1 MSSLSELSKNLKD
14 IKKDTVDIS
23 ESLSS
28 IKQKIVGDTIN
39 TLESKK
45 ESLQTKTASLI
56 DEKELLERDDSKDNI
71 TQIKD
76 NLSSVEVNS
85 KTRLLKHPL
94 EKVIDKNFK
103 TLFLFEKQ
111 IISFGKEQVQ
121 ILNEIKSSLVRR
133 LPPDLEEKTSEKI
146 DVLKMLESDNS
157 NNNGGS
163 IIPDVDIDIN
173 KKAKDTPD
181 KSKKESKKE
190 TKKAKKDS
198 KFKLSGATK
207 GLGALALAGSA
218 YTLYKLHDGSFKE
231 QFAEEFADIDEK
243 EKSGEITPFEAN
255 KQRDELNAEISKQ
268 QKEETVSEVGS
279 FGGGLAGAAAGA
291 ALGSA
296 IFPGIGT
303 AVGAIAGG
311 IGGSEIG
318 SNLSK
323 LVNGDTVGKAFDTVH
338 KGISS
343 VGSTLANVNPQEYIS
358 SAIQKTN
365 ELVGDLSKSY
375 ENAKNFISTDIID
388 AGSKKVDDVISSAK
402 DMFNIDSITNNITNE
417 ISKLGESITSFVPSI
432 PSIGKMS
439 TSVKTLLDENREA
452 EMKMADAAKNVK
464 GASEVFVNN
473 ITNNQTSF
481 VPVKNTPR
489 AEYFGSALERYTN
502 KTASF

>member
-1 MSSLSELSKNLKD
+1 MSSLSELSKNLKE
-14 IKKDTVDIS
+14 IKEDTVDIS

-39 TLESKK
+39 TLEPKK
-45 ESLQTKTASLI
+45 ESLQAKTASLI

-85 KTRLLKHPL
+85 KTRLMKHPL
-94 EKVIDKNFK
+94 EKMLDKNFK
-103 TLFLFEKQ
+103 TLFSFEKQ
-111 IISFGKEQVQ
+111 IISFGKEQVEL
-121 ILNEIKSSLVRR
+121 LNEIKSSLVSR
-133 LPPDLEEKTSEKI
+133 LPSDLEEKTGEKI
-146 DVLKMLESDNS
+146 DVLKMLESDTS
-157 NNNGGS
+157 NDERN
-163 IIPDVDIDIN
+163 IIPDIDIDIN
-173 KKAKDTPD
+173 KKAKNVPE
-181 KSKKESKKE
+181 KSKKE
-190 TKKAKKDS
+190 TKKEAKKKK
-198 KFKLSGATK
+198 KFKVSGATK

-243 EKSGEITPFEAN
+243 EKSGEITAFEAN

-268 QKEETVSEVGS
+268 QTEETVSEVGS

-323 LVNGDTVGKAFDTVH
+323 LVNSDTVGKAFDTVN

-402 DMFNIDSITNNITNE
+402 DMFNIDTITNNITNE
-417 ISKLGESITSFVPSI
+417 VSKLGESITSFMPSI

-452 EMKMADAAKNVK
+452 EMKMADSAKNVK

-489 AEYFGSALERYTN
+489 AEYSNSALERYTN
-502 KTASF
+502 KISSF